1 MFRQHIKKLK
11 TLCCCV
17 KSSVNQNSI
26 FWVRDGGG
34 IKIKRMAFVVL
45 SDWSCWLSLEMGSG
59 LLGEQGKGRQG
70 KTQAVFFDIQDGR

>member
-1 MFRQHIKKLK
+1 M
-11 TLCCCV
+11 
-17 KSSVNQNSI
+17 
-26 FWVRDGGG
+26 RDGGG

-70 KTQAVFFDIQDGR
+70 RTQAVFFDIQDGR